1 MRSCMVRQNRRIE
14 RAAFTLIELLVVM
27 AIIAVLIAMLLP
39 AISMV
44 REAAARVHCQNN
56 LKQTGLAL
64 HGYAD
69 DVGHFPAGAVYEPG
83 PTGQYAAAAASAG
96 ETSASEGIAYGWV
109 PFLLPYIEQNHLAE
123 EFAFNYP
130 WYDNT
135 HSNNRAIACTPLKLL
150 RCPSFAPA
158 TVRYSTYATQ
168 VGAGAGD
175 IYDQGNLGAA
185 IDYGAVIGLMNN
197 LSEYTAP
204 FTYGYE
210 QAIGGMPYNAVQTPM
225 TVIDGLSNTVFVAEC
240 AGRSTLNCTGRHCA
254 NGNTWE
260 SGAWAGWQN
269 GFAPSGSNRDG
280 TFDANNSGP
289 CTMNCVNF
297 GIAGPW
303 NRGNI
308 YSFHIGGSNMLFG
321 DGSVRFVRDSIPWNV
336 LCALLTAASG
346 EVVNDAPYR

>member
-1 MRSCMVRQNRRIE
+1 MVRQNWSIE
-14 RAAFTLIELLVVM
+14 RAAFTLIELLVVI
-27 AIIAVLIAMLLP
+27 AIIAVLIALLLP
-39 AISMV
+39 AIAKV
-44 REAAARVHCQNN
+44 REAAARVQCQNN

-69 DVGHFPAGAVYEPG
+69 DVGHFPAGAVYVPG
-83 PTGQYAAAAASAG
+83 ATGQNHAAAISVA
-96 ETSASEGIAYGWV
+96 ETGDGVAHGWA
-109 PFLLPYIEQNHLAE
+109 PFILPYIEQSNLAME
-123 EFAFNYP
+123 YNFSYP

-135 HSNNRAIACTPLKLL
+135 NSNNRTIACTPLKLL
-150 RCPSFAPA
+150 RCPSFSPTSA
-158 TVRYSTYATQ
+158 RYATYANR
-168 VGAGAGD
+168 VGQNAGD

-185 IDYGAVIGLMNN
+185 IDYGAIIGLMNN
-197 LSEYTAP
+197 LSDYTQP

-210 QAIGGMPYNAVQTPM
+210 KAIGGMPYNAVQTPM
-225 TVIDGLSNTVFVAEC
+225 TIVDGLSNTVFVVEC
-240 AGRSTLNCTGRHCA
+240 AGRSTYNCTGRRCV

-297 GIAGPW
+297 GLAGPW
-303 NRGNI
+303 NHGNI
-308 YSFHIGGSNMLFG
+308 YSFHTGGSNMLFG
-321 DGSVRFVRDSIPWNV
+321 DGSVRFVKDSIPWNV

-346 EVVNDAPYR
+346 EAVDDAPY